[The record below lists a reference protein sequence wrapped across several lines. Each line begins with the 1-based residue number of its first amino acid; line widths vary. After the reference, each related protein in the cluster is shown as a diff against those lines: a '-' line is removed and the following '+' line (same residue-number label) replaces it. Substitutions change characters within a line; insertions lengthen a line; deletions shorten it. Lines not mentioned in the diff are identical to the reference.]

1 MAEKICPKCNGKLN
15 IDEVASGRCFSCGE
29 KFETEFT
36 KSPAKGITHNVPI
49 SSTIGDNGSK
59 NAKMR
64 IVPKGNVNTL
74 LITKVIYTL
83 AIITFIGSIIIFL
96 SAEEYEK
103 TIALLECVAGCV
115 SSVFIW
121 GIGKIIDLLNII
133 AHQSYDIN

>member
-1 MAEKICPKCNGKLN
+1 
-15 IDEVASGRCFSCGE
+15 
-29 KFETEFT
+29 
-36 KSPAKGITHNVPI
+36 
-49 SSTIGDNGSK
+49 
-59 NAKMR
+59 MR

-133 AHQSYDIN
+133 AHQSYDII